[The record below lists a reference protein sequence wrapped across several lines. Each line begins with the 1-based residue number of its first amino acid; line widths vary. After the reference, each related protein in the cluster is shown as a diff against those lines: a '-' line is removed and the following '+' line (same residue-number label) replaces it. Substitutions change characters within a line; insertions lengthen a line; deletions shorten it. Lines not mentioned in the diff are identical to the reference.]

1 MRRFLLVSAVA
12 ALLLVGGLALT
23 AANTVPDHDADN
35 DSRVQGINDVKPPEC
50 KIHTHTNL
58 IISNDAIVTGTSAND
73 VILGGPASQT
83 IDGLGGDDCIHG
95 GGGNDTLIGGSGT
108 DVIIGGPGTDTCTG
122 EYKYECEL

>member
-35 DSRVQGINDVKPPEC
+35 DTRVQGIDHVKPPEC
-50 KIHTHTNL
+50 AGYTHTNR
-58 IISNDAIVTGTSAND
+58 IISNNAVVTGTSGND
-73 VILGGPASQT
+73 VILGGSASQT

-95 GGGNDTLIGGSGT
+95 GGGNDTLLGGTGT
-108 DVIIGGPGTDTCTG
+108 DVLIGGPGTDSCTG
-122 EYKYECEL
+122 EFEYSCEA